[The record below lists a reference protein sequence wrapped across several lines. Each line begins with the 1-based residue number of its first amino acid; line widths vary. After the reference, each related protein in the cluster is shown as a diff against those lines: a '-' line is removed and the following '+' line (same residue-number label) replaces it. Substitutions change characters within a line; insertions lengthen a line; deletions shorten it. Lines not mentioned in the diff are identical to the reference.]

1 MKKLSEILASNDA
14 VITEKVYTNY
24 NDFSTQHKKMYPSH
38 TEVQIKAA
46 WEKYLNAD
54 TTASI
59 RSADKV
65 DRAARAN
72 AWKAVFRGLREAEDV
87 EPSDKTGETLTF
99 LEDICEMADEIYNT
113 LSEYD
118 EIDDETH
125 AIISQI
131 YMSIDNAY
139 ESIDAKYD
147 IQVDNDDYE
156 VSESIVAEEAESLD
170 EEIDM
175 NRFKQLASTGLV
187 SKEDLPKLILAM
199 RSLDADKPLSLSQKD
214 LINSTFQSLIAV
226 ITGDTSILTKVKSNV
241 AKN

>member
-46 WEKYLNAD
+46 WEKYSNAD

-59 RSADKV
+59 RAADKV
-65 DRAARAN
+65 DRTARAN
-72 AWKAVFRGLREAEDV
+72 AWKAVFHGLREAEDM

-99 LEDICEMADEIYNT
+99 LEDIGEMIDEIYNT
-113 LSEYD
+113 LSEYE

-125 AIISQI
+125 ALVSQI

-139 ESIDAKYD
+139 ASIDAKYD
-147 IQVDNDDYE
+147 IQVDDDYE
-156 VSESIVAEEAESLD
+156 VSESIAAEEAESLD

-199 RSLDADKPLSLSQKD
+199 RSLDADKPLSLLQKD

-226 ITGDTSILTKVKSNV
+226 ITGDTSILTKVKSNI
-241 AKN
+241 ANN